1 MKDISLAALLI
12 STLNTFFRPSTQLAR
27 SMENMNNWRELGSEF
42 EKIYINTTITTERG
56 LLEGDEKFRELM
68 EKVLE
73 MKRLVLK
80 TLSLRLKG

>member
-1 MKDISLAALLI
+1 
-12 STLNTFFRPSTQLAR
+12 
-27 SMENMNNWRELGSEF
+27 MENMNNWRALGSEF

-56 LLEGDEKFRELM
+56 LNEREEKFRELM

-80 TLSLRLKG
+80 TKSLRLKG

>member
-1 MKDISLAALLI
+1 VKLEC
-12 STLNTFFRPSTQLAR
+12 
-27 SMENMNNWRELGSEF
+27 SMENMNNWRALGSEF

-56 LLEGDEKFRELM
+56 LNEREEKFRELM

-80 TLSLRLKG
+80 TKSLRLKG

>member
-1 MKDISLAALLI
+1 MKLEC
-12 STLNTFFRPSTQLAR
+12 
-27 SMENMNNWRELGSEF
+27 SMENMNNWRALGSEF

-56 LLEGDEKFRELM
+56 LNEREEKFRELM

-80 TLSLRLKG
+80 TKSLRLKG